1 MAENQKI
8 PPLYERIRD
17 GLVALTP
24 DELMEEIATMVGNA
38 FYAGMHTKTDD
49 AAWWKE
55 FSGNITKED
64 LRTNLYVKERGL
76 KR

>member
-1 MAENQKI
+1 MADNPKI
-8 PPLYERIRD
+8 PPMYERIRD

-24 DELMEEIATMVGNA
+24 DELMEQIANMVGNA

-49 AAWWKE
+49 AAWWSE
-55 FSGNITKED
+55 FKNHITKED
-64 LRTNLYVKERGL
+64 LKVSLYVKERGL